1 MSAVAKQI
9 TSDVMPV
16 QSPAVR
22 KRNRILC
29 ISDLHSRT
37 EPALHRAS
45 ALAHATHSDLLVL
58 HVLSGTHSE
67 DVLSSADRKRLSLSI
82 GLPGVLA
89 DAEQPAAVQIRRGNV
104 FRVIKEVAREW
115 NPGLL
120 VAAAPT
126 RKLLERITGSAEE
139 RLLAAVNCSVLMVRT
154 HALTQYTKIAVATD
168 LETPSEHATRKVSEL
183 GFFDGADVVLVH
195 AFPPPYK
202 GINLGDRRAAEQLE

>member
-1 MSAVAKQI
+1 MSAVAKHI
-9 TSDVMPV
+9 TSEAMTV
-16 QSPAVR
+16 QSHTLHR
-22 KRNRILC
+22 RDRILC

-45 ALAHATHSDLLVL
+45 ALAHATQSDLLVL
-58 HVLSGTHSE
+58 HVLSGKYSE

-82 GLPGVLA
+82 GLPGVIA

-120 VAAAPT
+120 VVAAPT

-154 HALTQYTKIAVATD
+154 PALAQYTKIAVATD
-168 LETPSEHATRKVSEL
+168 LETPSEHAARKVSEL

-195 AFPPPYK
+195 A
-202 GINLGDRRAAEQLE
+202 